1 MGEAGVEETWRAVCG
16 VNCQDSKKM
25 LHFGNPSLPVAL
37 PSTPFP
43 PSLPLD
49 APSQTHHGIDARAK
63 KDGRNDPKRDDVTEG
78 FRPKVGSR
86 AVAPVRF
93 FVDEDGPFLDKKF
106 QGRDVA
112 GWRERVREGRG

>member
-1 MGEAGVEETWRAVCG
+1 MEGGVWGQLPGFKKNVTLRK
-16 VNCQDSKKM
+16 SKPACRPPF
-25 LHFGNPSLPVAL
+25 HSFPS
-37 PSTPFP
+37 F
-43 PSLPLD
+43 LPLD

-93 FVDEDGPFLDKKF
+93 FVDEDRPFLDKKF